1 MLLSKTFKTLLT
13 LVALTSVSTT
23 KRNIDDYV
31 AAGTDDDAAVTTV
44 AVGVCGTI
52 NWIIGMGPL
61 RHRQRPRRV
70 IIATV
75 TSVLRA

>member
-31 AAGTDDDAAVTTV
+31 AAGADDDAAVTSVSV
-44 AVGVCGTI
+44 AIRGPV
-52 NWIIGMGPL
+52 NRIIGMGPG
-61 RHRQRPRRV
+61 RHR
-70 IIATV
+70 
-75 TSVLRA
+75 